1 MLEERILIWAHP
13 RDARLTTAFLEDA
26 GLTCS
31 ACQGLE
37 EVAREW
43 HRGAGAFL
51 VAGELLTPA
60 PLTSLQA
67 LLEAQPPW
75 SDLAVIIVAA
85 EVNTDQV
92 DAFVNVGNVSLL
104 QRPLSL
110 NTLRST
116 VSAALRARRRQYQVR
131 ALLQQKDEAERRK
144 DEFLAMLAHELRN
157 PLAPLRTG
165 LQLLRLRP
173 TSDVADRT
181 HVMMERQIINL
192 TRLIDDLLDVSRITR
207 RKIALR
213 QQPLDVRECIRQ
225 AADAMQHRAREKG
238 IRLEVNV
245 PSRQVVVAADAV
257 RLEQMIGNLLSNAV
271 KFTPPNGTIH
281 VSVDCGD
288 DEAVLRV
295 SDTGIGIASEQL
307 DKVFDLFAQ
316 APTALDRSDGGLG
329 IGLTVVRLLAE
340 LHGGT
345 AEIFSGGVGRG
356 TEAIVRLPVV
366 QEKDLNVAGHS
377 HQAQPACGR
386 RRILVIE
393 DNQDAAEVLS
403 TYLGHLGHEVI
414 VVHDG
419 HAGLEAAFRHHPDV
433 LICDIGLPGVDG
445 YEIGKRLRAES
456 NFDDCLMIAVT
467 GYGDVADRER
477 TRAAGFSHHLTK
489 PADPTRVAALIAT
502 SPGNAAT
509 IGDRGSGIGDR
520 DRGLGISADRP
531 RSESRIPE

>member
-1 MLEERILIWAHP
+1 MEDRILIWAHP
-13 RDARLTTAFLEDA
+13 RDARLTAAFLEDA
-26 GLTCS
+26 GFTCNP
-31 ACQGLE
+31 CQGLE

-43 HRGAGAFL
+43 PRGAGAL
-51 VAGELLTPA
+51 VVAGELLTPA
-60 PLTSLQA
+60 PLGSLQA

-75 SDLAVIIVAA
+75 SDLAVIVVAA
-85 EVNTDQV
+85 EVNTDQI
-92 DAFVNVGNVSLL
+92 DAFINADNVSLL

-116 VSAALRARRRQYQVR
+116 VSAALRARRRQYEVR
-131 ALLQQKDEAERRK
+131 ALLEQKDEAERRK

-165 LQLLRLRP
+165 LQLLRLGP
-173 TSDVADRT
+173 AAEVANRT

-213 QQPLDVRECIRQ
+213 KQALDVRECIRQ
-225 AADAMQHRAREKG
+225 AVDAMQHRAREKG
-238 IRLEVNV
+238 VRLEVSV
-245 PSRQVVVAADAV
+245 PSGPVVVAADSV

-271 KFTPPNGTIH
+271 KFTPPHGAIH
-281 VSVDCGD
+281 VAVNWGD
-288 DEAVLRV
+288 GEAVLRV

-345 AEIFSGGVGRG
+345 AEIYSGGVGRG
-356 TEAIVRLPVV
+356 TEAIVRLPLV
-366 QEKDLNVAGHS
+366 EDKDVNGSIRSGDAK
-377 HQAQPACGR
+377 PACGR
-386 RRILVIE
+386 RRVLVIE
-393 DNQDAAEVLS
+393 DNQDAAEVLA

-419 HAGLEAAFRHHPDV
+419 HAGLEAAFRHRPDV

-445 YEIGKRLRAES
+445 YEIARRLRSES
-456 NFDDCLMIAVT
+456 DFDACLMIAVT
-467 GYGDVADRER
+467 GYGDIADRER
-477 TRAAGFSHHLTK
+477 TRAAGFLHHLTK
-489 PADPTRVAALIAT
+489 PADPTRVADLIAT
-502 SPGNAAT
+502 LPGNAARLT
-509 IGDRGSGIGDR
+509 
-520 DRGLGISADRP
+520 
-531 RSESRIPE
+531 